1 MVATVPVIMITKY
14 SAPFEA
20 VGSVGSMRPIIGGHR
35 AAVSDP
41 NAAPGIGN
49 TRVQARSKTAGCG
62 LDPIEVDRYPILV
75 LRDSEDAWREF
86 VILKGADSGEIAR
99 AADFDECRA
108 ATVAGSADG
117 LERYDAR

>member
-49 TRVQARSKTAGCG
+49 TRVRASSTTACCG
-62 LDPIEVDRYPILV
+62 LNPIDVVRYPFVV
-75 LRDSEDAWREF
+75 LRDSE
-86 VILKGADSGEIAR
+86 
-99 AADFDECRA
+99 
-108 ATVAGSADG
+108 
-117 LERYDAR
+117 

>member
-14 SAPFEA
+14 TAPFEA
-20 VGSVGSMRPIIGGHR
+20 VSSVRSMPLIIGGHR

-41 NAAPGIGN
+41 NAASGIGN
-49 TRVQARSKTAGCG
+49 TRVQARSMTACCG
-62 LDPIEVDRYPILV
+62 LDPIDVVRYPFVV
-75 LRDSEDAWREF
+75 LRDSEYAWRVF
-86 VILKGADSGEIAR
+86 VFLKGADSGEIAR